1 MANDDF
7 TGFEPEL
14 RLFLSADIVG
24 STAFKQLTRRC
35 GNANDSSLRGKVP
48 VESWV
53 YVISG
58 FFREFSADFQRKW
71 ARIKQD
77 LPENWSSVVNT
88 EPKFWKGRGD
98 EILYSARL
106 TDPREALALIRAWI
120 ETIQE
125 QRLNFQ
131 KREDEAVLDIKGS
144 AWVAGFPINNAFVCF
159 ENNFG
164 NISENSIDPNDD
176 PVISAFNLYEKI
188 HNGDEP
194 QGIVDYI
201 GPSIDTGFRIATL
214 ATPRKFI
221 ISVDLAYLVAYAALD
236 IKSTY
241 QGSISKPKIY
251 FDGRVSL
258 KGVTG
263 GNAYPCF
270 WLDTGTGDRLN
281 IHEDKLLNLHPVTH
295 EMVRD
300 FCDEYFRSS
309 SHRFVMRPFIKD
321 CKFGHFDS
329 VPSVHNG
336 LMEQLNNYLT
346 AEYCKRTK
354 ETSDIK
360 HEDSNDMT
368 DSVVTTNMD
377 SETSVP
383 ETIILFLDNL
393 AKIHQGEGKTD

>member
-1 MANDDF
+1 MAKDDF

-24 STAFKQLTRRC
+24 STAFKQLVRRS
-35 GNANDSSLRGKVP
+35 GSAKLDDNYFRGKVP

-58 FFREFSADFQRKW
+58 FFREFSTGFQRKW
-71 ARIKQD
+71 ELIKTD
-77 LPENWSSVVNT
+77 LPDDWSSFVRT

-106 TDPREALALIRAWI
+106 TDPREALVLIRAWV
-120 ETIQE
+120 ETMHE
-125 QRLNFQ
+125 QRSKFEE
-131 KREDEAVLDIKGS
+131 REDEAILDIKGS
-144 AWVAGFPINNAFVCF
+144 AWLAGFPINNAFVCF

-164 NISENSIDPNDD
+164 DKPESSGINDD
-176 PVISAFNLYEKI
+176 PVISAFELYRNNC
-188 HNGDEP
+188 NGNG
-194 QGIVDYI
+194 QQVVIDYI

-241 QGSISKPKIY
+241 QGNVHKPEIY

-263 GNAYPCF
+263 DSAYPCF
-270 WLDTGTGDRLN
+270 WLDAGEGDRLN
-281 IHEDKLLNLHPVTH
+281 VHEDKLSNLRPVTH

-300 FCDEYFRSS
+300 FCDEYFKSS
-309 SHRFVMRPFIKD
+309 QHRFVMRPFIKD
-321 CKFGHFDS
+321 CKFGHFDI
-329 VPSVHNG
+329 VPQRHDE
-336 LMEQLNNYLT
+336 LMEQLNNYLK
-346 AEYCKRTK
+346 EENHKRSE

-360 HEDSNDMT
+360 GNHDTDMNEQT
-368 DSVVTTNMD
+368 I
-377 SETSVP
+377 P
-383 ETIILFLDNL
+383 EPLSKLLDNL
-393 AKIHQGEGKTD
+393 PKIQQGGD